1 MTKKE
6 KEEFV
11 KEKIKIPGRKTY
23 DEVFDK
29 STLLLIY
36 DMMKDGYFDTL
47 DHPISTGKE
56 AKVFQGYQK
65 DGTPVA
71 VKIMRIN
78 TSVFKKYRKYIEGD
92 YRFKD
97 IPKGRKLIFT
107 WAKKEHANL
116 RKMYEA
122 GIRVPKPYGVSNNI
136 LVMEYLEHMGHPAP
150 MLKDVKMTDE
160 DVEWIY
166 EEVIGYLKKLYNEL
180 EFVHGDLSEFNIL
193 ISNSEPYLI
202 DVSQSV
208 PLSHPHA
215 VELFRRDIENI
226 ARYFGSL
233 GIDTSKEKII
243 EKVKS
248 DE

>member
-1 MTKKE
+1 MTKK

-36 DMMKDGYFDTL
+36 DMMTDGYFDII
-47 DHPISTGKE
+47 DRPISTGKE
-56 AKVFQGYQK
+56 AKVFKGVKK

-71 VKIMRIN
+71 IKVMRTN
-78 TSVFKKYRKYIEGD
+78 TAVFKKYKKYIEGD

-97 IPKGRKLIFT
+97 IPSGRKLVFT
-107 WAKKEHANL
+107 WAKKEYRNL
-116 RKMYEA
+116 KKMHEG
-122 GIRVPKPYGVSNNI
+122 GIRVPEPYGVSKNI
-136 LVMEYLEHMGHPAP
+136 LVMEYLEHLGHPAP
-150 MLKDVKMTDE
+150 MVKDVKMDGE
-160 DVEWIY
+160 DVEMIY
-166 EEVIGYLKKLYNEL
+166 EEVIGYLKTLYNEL

-193 ISNSEPYLI
+193 ISEGEPYLI

-215 VELFRRDIENI
+215 LELFRRDVDNI
-226 ARYFGSL
+226 ARYFGER
-233 GIDTSKEKII
+233 GIDTSKEQII
-243 EKVKS
+243 DRIKS

>member
-1 MTKKE
+1 MTKKD

-36 DMMKDGYFDTL
+36 DMMKDGYFDIL

-56 AKVFQGYQK
+56 AKVFQGVQK

-116 RKMYEA
+116 KRMHQG
-122 GIRVPKPYGVSNNI
+122 GINVPKPYGVSKNI
-136 LVMEYLEHMGHPAP
+136 IVMEYLEHLGHPAP
-150 MLKDVKMTDE
+150 MLRDVKMKDDE
-160 DVEWIY
+160 VEMIY
-166 EEVIGYLKKLYNEL
+166 EKVIDYLKVMYNDLEL
-180 EFVHGDLSEFNIL
+180 VHGDLSEFNIL
-193 ISNSEPYLI
+193 ISQGEPYFI

-208 PLSHPHA
+208 PLSHPNA
-215 VELFRRDIENI
+215 VELFRRDIDNVV
-226 ARYFGSL
+226 RYFGGL
-233 GIDTSKEKII
+233 GIDTSKEQII
-243 EKVKS
+243 ERIRS

>member
-1 MTKKE
+1 MTKK

-36 DMMKDGYFDTL
+36 DMMTDGYFDII
-47 DHPISTGKE
+47 DRPISTGKE
-56 AKVFQGYQK
+56 AKVFKGVKK

-71 VKIMRIN
+71 IKVMRTN
-78 TSVFKKYRKYIEGD
+78 TAVFKKYKKYIEGD

-97 IPKGRKLIFT
+97 IPSGRKLVFT
-107 WAKKEHANL
+107 WAKKEYRNL
-116 RKMYEA
+116 KKMHEG
-122 GIRVPKPYGVSNNI
+122 GIRVPKPYGVSKNI
-136 LVMEYLEHMGHPAP
+136 LVMEYLEHLGHPAP
-150 MLKDVKMTDE
+150 MVKDVKMDGE
-160 DVEWIY
+160 DVEMIY
-166 EEVIGYLKKLYNEL
+166 EEVIGYLKTLHNEL

-193 ISNSEPYLI
+193 ISEGEPYLI

-215 VELFRRDIENI
+215 LELFRRDVDNM
-226 ARYFGSL
+226 ARYFGEH
-233 GIDTSKEKII
+233 GIDTSKEQII
-243 EKVKS
+243 DRIKS